1 MATTALKKTKRST
14 SGQKP
19 SRGPSKSSARQSL
32 GKSKPS
38 STQKPRKK
46 FTENSQHKAADA
58 ARSAGFVSEAL
69 LIEAASLLQQV
80 LQFQG
85 AADGVLS
92 RHFRA
97 HSELG
102 SRQRGLIA
110 EAVYTVLRHY
120 HVFAQLAQAGS
131 GALERRLVLLAF
143 AQQQVDTR
151 RVMNPHEFAWIER
164 ALSFDRAVFPAEVRS
179 NLPTWL
185 WQRLQENLGETEA
198 LALAEALMQPA
209 PLDVRVNRMKTT
221 REVVLPQLAASATP
235 QPTPY
240 APDGLRLSEKIALE
254 KHALFLNGSLEV
266 QDEGSQLLAHVV
278 APKRGDMVVDFCAGA
293 GGKTLALGALMRNTG
308 RLYAFD
314 TSQPRLSRFK
324 PRLARSGLSNVMP
337 VVIASENDPKIKRLA
352 GKIDRVL
359 VDAPCTGLGT
369 LRRNP
374 DLKWR
379 QSLQSVARMA
389 AKQSAILASA
399 ARLVKPGGRLVY
411 ATCSLLPEENQAV
424 ADAFLAA
431 HPQFQRVNIVEELA
445 RQQIVI
451 PHMPGP
457 DLQLWP
463 HKHQT
468 DGFYAA
474 AFVRQA

>member
-1 MATTALKKTKRST
+1 MATSALKKTKRS
-14 SGQKP
+14 SAAQKAGQKA
-19 SRGPSKSSARQSL
+19 ARPP
-32 GKSKPS
+32 GKSVRRQ
-38 STQKPRKK
+38 T
-46 FTENSQHKAADA
+46 TEKINKNRNEHTNHASKETAQ
-58 ARSAGFVSEAL
+58 AGFVSEAL
-69 LIEAASLLQQV
+69 LTEAAALLQQV
-80 LQFQG
+80 LAFQG

-102 SRQRGLIA
+102 VRQRGLIA
-110 EAVYTVLRHY
+110 QAVYTVLRHY
-120 HVFAQLAQAGS
+120 NVFAQLAQAGS

-151 RVMNPHEFAWIER
+151 RVMNPREFAWIEQ
-164 ALSFDRAVFPAEVRS
+164 ALSFDRTVFAPEVRS
-179 NLPTWL
+179 NLPGWL
-185 WQRLQENLGETEA
+185 WQRLSETLGETQA
-198 LALAEALMQPA
+198 LALADALMQAA
-209 PLDVRVNRMKTT
+209 PLDVRVNRLKTT

-235 QPTPY
+235 QATPY
-240 APDGLRLSEKIALE
+240 APDGLRLNEKLALE
-254 KHALFLNGSLEV
+254 KHPLFLNGSLEV

-278 APKRGDMVVDFCAGA
+278 GPKRGDMVVDFCAGA

-424 ADAFLAA
+424 AEAFLAA
-431 HPQFQRVNIVEELA
+431 HPKFQRLNIAQELA
-445 RQQIVI
+445 HQQIVI
-451 PHMPGP
+451 PDMPGP

-463 HKHQT
+463 HLHYT

-474 AFVRQA
+474 AFVRQGE